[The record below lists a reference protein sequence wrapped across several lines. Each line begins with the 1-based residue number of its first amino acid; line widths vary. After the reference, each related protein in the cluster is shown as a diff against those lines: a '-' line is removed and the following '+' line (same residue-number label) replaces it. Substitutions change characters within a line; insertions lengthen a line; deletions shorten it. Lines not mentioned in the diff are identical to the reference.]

1 MFYQVLCA
9 EFMCFDQ
16 IQIPNL
22 ENKIYNE
29 EIVRNFR
36 QLFFLMY
43 FLVSYRYL
51 KNIIEDRD

>member
-1 MFYQVLCA
+1 
-9 EFMCFDQ
+9 MCFDQ